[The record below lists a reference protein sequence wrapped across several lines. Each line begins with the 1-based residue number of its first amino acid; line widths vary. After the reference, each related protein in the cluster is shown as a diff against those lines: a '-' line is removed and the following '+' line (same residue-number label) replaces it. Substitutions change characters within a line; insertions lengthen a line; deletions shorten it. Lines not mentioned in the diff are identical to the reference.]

1 MTERDNPSLW
11 ERIKLKITSG
21 SKGGN
26 PGQWSARKAQMAVRE
41 YKSQGG
47 GYKGSKMMNNSLT
60 KWTNQDWRTKSG
72 KKSSETGERYLPSKA
87 IENLSSKEYA
97 ETSRLKR
104 KAMKEGEQFS
114 KQPKK
119 IAEKTKVYR

>member
-87 IENLSSKEYA
+87 IENLSNKEYA

-104 KAMKEGEQFS
+104 KAMKEGDQFS
-114 KQPKK
+114 KHPKK
-119 IAEKTKVYR
+119 IAEKVKEFR

>member
-1 MTERDNPSLW
+1 MTERTDQSLW
-11 ERIKLKITSG
+11 EKIKKRITAG
-21 SKGGN
+21 DKGGN
-26 PGQWSARKAQMAVRE
+26 PGQWSARKSQMSVLE
-41 YKSQGG
+41 YKKEGG